1 MKDVE
6 ESQISTFRKRQTN
19 TAKVLSHPHT
29 FLSCLVGVLVIC
41 EPAGGKK
48 EDYFKDSKLG
58 QK

>member
-1 MKDVE
+1 MQDVE
-6 ESQISTFRKRQTN
+6 ESQISTFQKRQTN

-48 EDYFKDSKLG
+48 GDFF
-58 QK
+58 